1 MLIEKRKK
9 TLKITDISPTRMI
22 VSSFAVLIFLGGLL
36 LNLPVASNSG
46 ESIGFVN
53 SLFTATSAT
62 CVTGLVVADTLTQW
76 TLFGQIVILVLI
88 QIGGLGI
95 ITLATFFSA
104 ILGRKVG
111 MKGRILAQASI
122 SDYSFTEVVAMIK
135 AIVVITL
142 AIEGIGALLLSIRF
156 IPMFGMKGIYISIFQ
171 SISSFCNAG
180 FDLMGDYKSLTDFN
194 GDPIIL
200 YTTAA
205 LIVIGGLG
213 FIVWKDLYEYRE
225 TRNLYLHTKLVLIMT
240 GLLIFGSAAFFLFQ
254 EFANPN
260 TMGQLGFTEKIN
272 ASIFQSV
279 TTRTAGYNSINVDG
293 MTEVSK
299 IFSVFLMFVGAAPGS
314 TAGGVKVTTL
324 AIIVVAI
331 ISNIQ
336 GNSETVVL
344 KRKVGQDVINKSLA
358 IIGLSMILV
367 FTMTA
372 ILISIEGLPFVNVLF
387 ECTSAFGTVGQST
400 GITPSLH
407 DSSKLLLAFMM
418 FLGRVGPL
426 TFAVALAMREKKT
439 LQNSVYPEGKIMVG

>member
-1 MLIEKRKK
+1 MLIEKKK
-9 TLKITDISPTRMI
+9 REFKITDISPTRMI
-22 VSSFAVLIFLGGLL
+22 VSSFAILIFLGALL

-46 ESIGFVN
+46 VSIGLVN
-53 SLFTATSAT
+53 ALFTATSAT
-62 CVTGLVVADTLTQW
+62 CVTGLIIADTLTQW
-76 TLFGQIVILVLI
+76 TLFGQIIIIVLI
-88 QIGGLGI
+88 QVGGLGI

-122 SDYSFTEVVAMIK
+122 SEYSFTEVVALIK
-135 AIVVITL
+135 GIVLITFVIE
-142 AIEGIGALLLSIRF
+142 AIGALLLSIRF
-156 IPMFGMKGIYISIFQ
+156 VPMFGARGIYISIFQ

-180 FDLMGDYKSLTDFN
+180 FDLMGGYKSLTEFN
-194 GDPIIL
+194 AEPIIL

-205 LIVIGGLG
+205 LIVVGGLG
-213 FIVWKDLYEYRE
+213 FIVWKDLYDYRVNR
-225 TRNLYLHTKLVLIMT
+225 TLYLHTKLVLIMT
-240 GLLIFGSAAFFLFQ
+240 VLLIFGGALFFLFQ
-254 EFANPN
+254 EFSNPA
-260 TMGQLGFTEKIN
+260 TMGALNFSEKIN

-279 TTRTAGYNSINVDG
+279 TTRTAGYNSIDLNG
-293 MTEVSK
+293 MTEISK
-299 IFSVFLMFVGAAPGS
+299 MFSVFLMFIGAAPGS

-324 AIIVVAI
+324 AIVIVAI
-331 ISNIQ
+331 VSNIK
-336 GNSETVVL
+336 GNSETIVL

-367 FTMTA
+367 FAMTT
-372 ILISIEGLPFVNVLF
+372 IIISIEGLPFINVLF

-400 GITPSLH
+400 GITPLLH
-407 DSSKLLLAFMM
+407 DSSKLLLAFTM

>member
-1 MLIEKRKK
+1 LLIEKKK
-9 TLKITDISPTRMI
+9 RVFRITDISPTRMI
-22 VSSFAVLIFLGGLL
+22 VSSFAILIFLGGLL

-53 SLFTATSAT
+53 AIFTATSAT
-62 CVTGLVVADTLTQW
+62 CVTGLVIADTLTQW
-76 TLFGQIVILVLI
+76 TLFGQIIIIALI

-135 AIVVITL
+135 GIVVITL
-142 AIEGIGALLLSIRF
+142 AVEAIGALLLAIRF
-156 IPMFGMKGIYISIFQ
+156 VPMFGVRGIYVSVFQ

-194 GDPIIL
+194 GDPLII
-200 YTTAA
+200 YTVCG
-205 LIVIGGLG
+205 LIVVGGLG
-213 FIVWKDLYEYRE
+213 FIVWKDLYEYHIHR
-225 TRNLYLHTKLVLIMT
+225 TLYLHTKLVMIMT
-240 GLLIFGSAAFFLFQ
+240 VLLIFGGALFFLFQ
-254 EFANPN
+254 EFSNPA
-260 TMGQLGFTEKIN
+260 TMGQLTFTEKIN
-272 ASIFQSV
+272 ASVFQSV
-279 TTRTAGYNSINVDG
+279 TTRTAGYNTIDVNG
-293 MTEVSK
+293 MTETSK

-324 AIIVVAI
+324 AIVIVAI
-331 ISNIQ
+331 VSNIQ
-336 GNSETVVL
+336 GNSETIVL
-344 KRKVGQDVINKSLA
+344 KRKVGQDIINKSLA

-367 FTMTA
+367 FTMTT
-372 ILISIEGLPFVNVLF
+372 IIISIEELPFINVLF

-400 GITPSLH
+400 GITPLLH
-407 DSSKLLLAFMM
+407 DSSKMLLVFMM

>member
-9 TLKITDISPTRMI
+9 EFKITDISPTRMI
-22 VSSFAVLIFLGGLL
+22 VSSFAILIFLGGIL
-36 LNLPVASNSG
+36 LNLPIASNSG

-62 CVTGLVVADTLTQW
+62 CVTGLIVADTLTQW

-88 QIGGLGI
+88 QVGGLGI

-135 AIVVITL
+135 GIVVITL
-142 AIEGIGALLLSIRF
+142 AIEAIGALLLAIRF
-156 IPMFGMKGIYISIFQ
+156 LPMFGVKGIYISIFQ

-180 FDLMGDYKSLTDFN
+180 FDLMGDYKSLTEFN
-194 GDPIIL
+194 GDPIII
-200 YTTAA
+200 YTTAT

-213 FIVWKDLYEYRE
+213 FIVWKDLYEYHE
-225 TRNLYLHTKLVLIMT
+225 TRTLYLHTKLVLIMT
-240 GLLIFGSAAFFLFQ
+240 GLLIVGGALFFLFQ
-254 EFANPN
+254 EFSNPN
-260 TMGQLGFTEKIN
+260 TMGQLSFTEKIN
-272 ASIFQSV
+272 ASVFQSV
-279 TTRTAGYNSINVDG
+279 TTRTAGYNSIDVDG

-344 KRKVGQDVINKSLA
+344 KRKVNQDVINKSLA

-367 FTMTA
+367 FSMTA

-400 GITPSLH
+400 GITPGLH

>member
-1 MLIEKRKK
+1 
-9 TLKITDISPTRMI
+9 
-22 VSSFAVLIFLGGLL
+22 
-36 LNLPVASNSG
+36 
-46 ESIGFVN
+46 
-53 SLFTATSAT
+53 
-62 CVTGLVVADTLTQW
+62 LTQW

-135 AIVVITL
+135 GIVVITL
-142 AIEGIGALLLSIRF
+142 VIEAIGALLLSIRF
-156 IPMFGMKGIYISIFQ
+156 VPMFGANGIYISIFQ
-171 SISSFCNAG
+171 SVSSFCNAG
-180 FDLMGDYKSLTDFN
+180 FDLMGDYKSLTGFN
-194 GDPIIL
+194 DDPMIL
-200 YTTAA
+200 YTTAV

-213 FIVWKDLYEYRE
+213 FIVWKDLYEYHL
-225 TRNLYLHTKLVLIMT
+225 TRTLYLHTKLVLIMT
-240 GLLIFGSAAFFLFQ
+240 GLLIVGGAAFFFFQ
-254 EFANPN
+254 EFSNPS
-260 TMGQLGFTEKIN
+260 TMGQLNLTEKIN

-279 TTRTAGYNSINVDG
+279 TTRTAGFNSIDVDG

-299 IFSVFLMFVGAAPGS
+299 IFSVFFMFVGAAPGS

-344 KRKVGQDVINKSLA
+344 KRKVSQEVINKSLA
-358 IIGLSMILV
+358 IVGLSMILV

-372 ILISIEGLPFVNVLF
+372 IVISIEQMPFINVLF

-400 GITPSLH
+400 GITPGLH
-407 DSSKLLLAFMM
+407 DSSKLLLVFLM

>member
-1 MLIEKRKK
+1 MLIEKKK
-9 TLKITDISPTRMI
+9 RHFKITDVSPTRMI

-46 ESIGFVN
+46 ISIGFVN
-53 SLFTATSAT
+53 ALFTATSAT
-62 CVTGLVVADTLTQW
+62 CVTGLIVADTLTQW
-76 TLFGQIVILVLI
+76 TLFGQIIILVLI
-88 QIGGLGI
+88 QVGGLGI

-122 SDYSFTEVVAMIK
+122 SEYSFTEVVAMIK
-135 AIVVITL
+135 GIVLITL
-142 AIEGIGALLLSIRF
+142 VIEAAGAILFSIRF
-156 IPMFGMKGIYISIFQ
+156 VPMFGLKGIYMSVFQ
-171 SISSFCNAG
+171 SISAFCNAG
-180 FDLMGDYKSLTDFN
+180 FDLMGGYKSLTDFN
-194 GDPIIL
+194 GEPIIL

-213 FIVWKDLYEYRE
+213 FIVWKDLYEYHE
-225 TRNLYLHTKLVLIMT
+225 TRTLYLHTKLVLMMT
-240 GLLIFGSAAFFLFQ
+240 VLLIFGGAMFFLFQ
-254 EFANPN
+254 EYSNPS
-260 TMGQLGFTEKIN
+260 TMGALNFTEKIN
-272 ASIFQSV
+272 AAMFQSV
-279 TTRTAGYNSINVDG
+279 TTRTAGFNSIDVDG
-293 MTEVSK
+293 MTEISK
-299 IFSVFLMFVGAAPGS
+299 MFSVFLMFVGAAPGS

-324 AIIVVAI
+324 AIVIVAI
-331 ISNIQ
+331 VSNIR

-367 FTMTA
+367 FAMTTIIIA
-372 ILISIEGLPFVNVLF
+372 IEDMPFINVLF

-400 GITPSLH
+400 GITPLLH
-407 DSSKLLLAFMM
+407 DSSKILLSFMM

>member
-1 MLIEKRKK
+1 
-9 TLKITDISPTRMI
+9 MI

-46 ESIGFVN
+46 ISIGFVN
-53 SLFTATSAT
+53 ALFTATSAT
-62 CVTGLVVADTLTQW
+62 CVTGLIVADTLTQW
-76 TLFGQIVILVLI
+76 TLFGQIIILVLI
-88 QIGGLGI
+88 QVGGLGI

-122 SDYSFTEVVAMIK
+122 SEYSFTEVVAIIK
-135 AIVVITL
+135 GIVLITL
-142 AIEGIGALLLSIRF
+142 VIEAAGAILFSIRF
-156 IPMFGMKGIYISIFQ
+156 VPMFGLKGIYMSVFQ
-171 SISSFCNAG
+171 SISAFCNAG
-180 FDLMGDYKSLTDFN
+180 FDLMGGYKSLTDFN
-194 GDPIIL
+194 GEPIIL

-213 FIVWKDLYEYRE
+213 FIVWKDLYEYHE
-225 TRNLYLHTKLVLIMT
+225 TRTLYLHTKLVLMMT
-240 GLLIFGSAAFFLFQ
+240 VLLIFGGAMFFLFQ
-254 EFANPN
+254 EYSNPS
-260 TMGQLGFTEKIN
+260 TMGALNFTEKIN
-272 ASIFQSV
+272 AAMFQSV
-279 TTRTAGYNSINVDG
+279 TTRTAGFNSIDVDG
-293 MTEVSK
+293 MTEISK
-299 IFSVFLMFVGAAPGS
+299 MFSVFLMFVGAAPGS

-324 AIIVVAI
+324 AIVIVAI
-331 ISNIQ
+331 VSNIR

-367 FTMTA
+367 FAMTTIIIA
-372 ILISIEGLPFVNVLF
+372 IEDMPFINVLF

-400 GITPSLH
+400 GITPLLH
-407 DSSKLLLAFMM
+407 DSSKILLSFMM

>member
-1 MLIEKRKK
+1 LLIEKRKK
-9 TLKITDISPTRMI
+9 EFKITDISPTRMI

-36 LNLPVASNSG
+36 LNLPIASNSG

-62 CVTGLVVADTLTQW
+62 CVTGLIVADTLTQW
-76 TLFGQIVILVLI
+76 TLFGQLVILVLI
-88 QIGGLGI
+88 QVGGLGI

-135 AIVVITL
+135 GIVVITL
-142 AIEGIGALLLSIRF
+142 VIEAIGALLLTIRF
-156 IPMFGMKGIYISIFQ
+156 LPMFGVKGIYISIFQ

-180 FDLMGDYKSLTDFN
+180 FDLMGDYKSLTEFN
-194 GDPIIL
+194 GDPIII
-200 YTTAA
+200 YTTAT

-213 FIVWKDLYEYRE
+213 FIVWKDLYEYHE
-225 TRNLYLHTKLVLIMT
+225 TRTLYLHTKLVLIMT
-240 GLLIFGSAAFFLFQ
+240 GLLIVGGALFFLFQ
-254 EFANPN
+254 EYANPN
-260 TMGQLGFTEKIN
+260 TMGQLSFTEKIN
-272 ASIFQSV
+272 ASVFQSV
-279 TTRTAGYNSINVDG
+279 TTRTAGYNSIDVDG

-344 KRKVGQDVINKSLA
+344 KRKVNQDVINKSLA

-367 FTMTA
+367 FSMTA

-400 GITPSLH
+400 GITPGLH